1 MINQLNQDLI
11 FGATKKVF
19 SISQLKIHIAD
30 DCKNDITF
38 TKTKTYFL
46 QYFAKSID
54 NMYYKFE
61 TQNDGMIFNHPFKEL
76 DYIFNQLENFYMY
89 DNHSIKLRFSLKEW
103 FTKHHD
109 THYKINNDPRSSR
122 FYDNPETDEKFINLS
137 KGFLHKIIKPF
148 NTYSQKV
155 QEDVNKIISHIKNV
169 WNSGIHDNS
178 EYCLNFLAHALT
190 GHKMQTALILK
201 SGEGT
206 GKSIIID
213 FIIKHVIGESLGL
226 CTPRAQQLT
235 RFNSQLMGKIF
246 VCLEELAAS
255 SKNDWH
261 SLSDIIKDLI
271 TGSKLDIEKKYSD
284 VVQTINLLS
293 LIILTNNDNTL
304 KFGKEIRRYM
314 LCDVS
319 HDQVGN
325 SKYFDELIKV
335 CTLETGEAFFM
346 WLTERYEATKFTFD
360 EAQIPLTYAKMEMK
374 ERNMTPILKYIKSEY
389 VSKKLGLFDKSKKH
403 GMIKLNDMKDN
414 VNGDFSQNQ
423 STQAFHN
430 ILKSDIPIV
439 KIMKYGKNKDL
450 FIEPVDYDT
459 LKKWYVN
466 KGFWC
471 EDFDQYTKD
480 DNELEVNNFKA
491 EIYFEKDT
499 KIKEQSEKIKELEQ
513 YIIMMENKY
522 KIQQEPII
530 IEEIKQ
536 EPIIIEEIKQEVI
549 IPVPKKQSSKK
560 VIVKTKITKTEKVTE
575 VPKAKKE
582 TPKKKIVHMHM
593 IDETDDE
600 HYSDAD
606 NINDLF

>member
-1 MINQLNQDLI
+1 
-11 FGATKKVF
+11 
-19 SISQLKIHIAD
+19 
-30 DCKNDITF
+30 
-38 TKTKTYFL
+38 
-46 QYFAKSID
+46 
-54 NMYYKFE
+54 
-61 TQNDGMIFNHPFKEL
+61 
-76 DYIFNQLENFYMY
+76 
-89 DNHSIKLRFSLKEW
+89 
-103 FTKHHD
+103 
-109 THYKINNDPRSSR
+109 
-122 FYDNPETDEKFINLS
+122 
-137 KGFLHKIIKPF
+137 
-148 NTYSQKV
+148 
-155 QEDVNKIISHIKNV
+155 
-169 WNSGIHDNS
+169 
-178 EYCLNFLAHALT
+178 
-190 GHKMQTALILK
+190 
-201 SGEGT
+201 
-206 GKSIIID
+206 
-213 FIIKHVIGESLGL
+213 
-226 CTPRAQQLT
+226 
-235 RFNSQLMGKIF
+235 
-246 VCLEELAAS
+246 
-255 SKNDWH
+255 
-261 SLSDIIKDLI
+261 
-271 TGSKLDIEKKYSD
+271 
-284 VVQTINLLS
+284 
-293 LIILTNNDNTL
+293 
-304 KFGKEIRRYM
+304 
-314 LCDVS
+314 
-319 HDQVGN
+319 
-325 SKYFDELIKV
+325 
-335 CTLETGEAFFM
+335 M

-480 DNELEVNNFKA
+480 DSELEVNNFKA

-530 IEEIKQ
+530 IEEKQ
-536 EPIIIEEIKQEVI
+536 EPIIIEEKQEPIILEEIKEEVI

-560 VIVKTKITKTEKVTE
+560 VIVKTKITKAVTE
-575 VPKAKKE
+575 VPKPKKE